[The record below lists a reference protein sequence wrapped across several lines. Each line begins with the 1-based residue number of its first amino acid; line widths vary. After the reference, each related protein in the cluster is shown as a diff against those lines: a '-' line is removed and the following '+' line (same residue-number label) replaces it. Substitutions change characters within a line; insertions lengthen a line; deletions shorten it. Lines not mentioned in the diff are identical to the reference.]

1 MNTFSFHEFFF
12 SVFTYYWKGQ
22 ELSRLIQTYGSV
34 NVKLEKGSHCQSISR
49 GSGPFANFN
58 QTEGVFCQPE
68 VSTYTFVFT
77 NVFNYLPTSYF
88 NNFNLTNVF
97 LCLITGY
104 LEMERISTAAST
116 TKSILELE
124 FDFHS

>member
-1 MNTFSFHEFFF
+1 MIKRVFKFSSDEYILISRGFF

-68 VSTYTFVFT
+68 VSTPMF
-77 NVFNYLPTSYF
+77 SRI
-88 NNFNLTNVF
+88 F
-97 LCLITGY
+97 LKVVTCL
-104 LEMERISTAAST
+104 
-116 TKSILELE
+116 K
-124 FDFHS
+124 